1 MNTRELGKRPCFIN
15 PVLYRMKALQKLKN
29 NLLETLA
36 GYVAQ
41 TLDKTDTLAALS
53 TIQESTCE
61 VITKTVN
68 GDIIPGTTVTN
79 NQCDC

>member
-15 PVLYRMKALQKLKN
+15 PTLYRMKALQKLKN

-36 GYVAQ
+36 DYITQ
-41 TLDKTDTLAALS
+41 TTDKTDTLAALS
-53 TIQESTCE
+53 TIQESTCG

-68 GDIIPGTTVTN
+68 GDIVPGTTILN